1 VISRHS
7 EATTSCPVPYR
18 RPNRSQRRVLALSQP
33 FGGCPIRCQ
42 LPFVVAITPAPGR
55 AAEGC
60 DAEVTAPKD
69 PLGECAVSIGFVNA
83 RAALAIRSEVD
94 RVNAPGLGAILDAV
108 IERHRSVVLDLG
120 ELDSMNGWGLGVIAA
135 QASRLRRSGG
145 TPTIRSPSDL
155 VLRMLDISGVAEPP
169 HISRITAI
177 SADTDVV
184 DGALRLVVALARAT
198 VGGADGV
205 SVSLRRHGHLAT
217 VAASDQTISDMD
229 ASQYATGEGP
239 CVDASVDGRWFHAE
253 SLDTETRWP
262 AFTPRAQ
269 ALGINAILSSPL
281 LAEGRPFGAL
291 NIYSRTAMAFAP
303 KDQELASVLA
313 AEASLMLT
321 SAGVDVTDEQLS
333 SRRNEALGTRR
344 LIAQAE
350 GVIMERE
357 GVEADDAYS
366 MLCDYSRRSNRP
378 FRERAEDVVAS
389 TKRPQFDPEPG
400 PRQSHYG

>member
-1 VISRHS
+1 VVGNGVTAHQ
-7 EATTSCPVPYR
+7 ATSGCGADVTT
-18 RPNRSQRRVLALSQP
+18 AKDP
-33 FGGCPIRCQ
+33 FGQ
-42 LPFVVAITPAPGR
+42 FA
-55 AAEGC
+55 
-60 DAEVTAPKD
+60 VTV
-69 PLGECAVSIGFVNA
+69 GVVNA
-83 RAALAIRSEVD
+83 RAVLAVRGEVD
-94 RVNAPGLGAILDAV
+94 RVNAPELGAILDAV